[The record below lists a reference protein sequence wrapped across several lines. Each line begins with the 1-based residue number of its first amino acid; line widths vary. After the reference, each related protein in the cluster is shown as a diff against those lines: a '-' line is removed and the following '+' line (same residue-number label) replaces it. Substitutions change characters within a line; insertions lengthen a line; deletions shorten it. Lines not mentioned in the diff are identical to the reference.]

1 MVQYVRLITIPRE
14 SKVTSNST
22 AKFLSTI
29 AEWMNEQRKGINC
42 YMVKVCKEAEKISFL
57 FRGSNTC
64 KNNID
69 ISLKPSF
76 DSMYP
81 SKKPVRWKDG
91 GVRSHCHPA
100 ATLGNFH
107 LLSFPFLFVIDHNNN
122 KKQAAVRMAKEGKC
136 VCEKKH
142 LVNFC
147 RSAVPHVNFSPNSDD
162 KMSSFKCLLPI

>member
-1 MVQYVRLITIPRE
+1 MVQYVRLLIILCERTATP
-14 SKVTSNST
+14 NST
-22 AKFLSTI
+22 EKFLSAI
-29 AEWMNEQRKGINC
+29 AEWVNEQRKEINC
-42 YMVKVCKEAEKISFL
+42 YMVKVCKKAEKISFL

-69 ISLKPSF
+69 ISLQPSF
-76 DSMYP
+76 YSMCP
-81 SKKPVRWKDG
+81 CTKPMRWKDG
-91 GVRSHCHPA
+91 RVRPHCHLVA
-100 ATLGNFH
+100 KLGNFY

-122 KKQAAVRMAKEGKC
+122 KEQAAVKLGKERN

-147 RSAVPHVNFSPNSDD
+147 RFVVLHVNFSPNSDD